1 MLTRKDVQRAR
12 VRHLSIYGEAPA
24 FLFLS
29 LDAHT
34 ALLEDVR
41 RSPFTDSATS
51 LQGYQMYGMAIH
63 VVTTLQGFHF
73 KVA

>member
-1 MLTRKDVQRAR
+1 
-12 VRHLSIYGEAPA
+12 
-24 FLFLS
+24 LFLS